1 MPKVSVTPQLT
12 YARINKNKEGICL
25 EVYLDHSATTPVDP
39 EVVEAMAPYWSLHFG
54 NPSSPHRLGVEAE
67 SVLTQCR
74 RFIAQTMQVNPNEI
88 VFTSGGTE
96 SNNLAIL
103 GYARAQYKP
112 GRIITTSIE
121 HPSVLNPISYLR
133 ANLGWQATKLPVNS
147 HGKIDPA
154 DLAGAISPDTSLVSI
169 MLVNNEIG
177 SIQDLAAISEIIA
190 AANRKRRQKIV
201 FHVDACQAFGT
212 VPIDL
217 AGLQID
223 LLSISSHKIF
233 GPKGIGLLYVKT
245 GIHLQPLLFGG
256 GQEGGLR
263 SGTENL
269 PAIVGLAKAV
279 QLAMTG
285 FPHRAPALAELRSR
299 LVTRLMQIPGTFCNS
314 PPDGA
319 PHIVSIRYEGVK
331 AEVLVHFLEQKG
343 VYLSMG
349 AACSSRKNKASH
361 VLQAIGLSPDQA
373 SSTVRIGL
381 SPKLSPEQIDYACD
395 IIEASV
401 REVRDIY
408 G

>member
-201 FHVDACQAFGT
+201 FMLTPVKHLVQCRSILPDCRSICSASAATRSSVLKGSAFCMSKLGF
-212 VPIDL
+212 ICSRFSL
-217 AGLQID
+217 EAAR
-223 LLSISSHKIF
+223 K
-233 GPKGIGLLYVKT
+233 
-245 GIHLQPLLFGG
+245 
-256 GQEGGLR
+256 GLR